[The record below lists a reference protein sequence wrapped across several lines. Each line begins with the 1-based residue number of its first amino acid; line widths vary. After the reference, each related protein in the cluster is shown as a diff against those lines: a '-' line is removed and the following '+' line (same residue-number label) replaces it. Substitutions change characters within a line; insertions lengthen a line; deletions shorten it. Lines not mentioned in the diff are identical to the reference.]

1 MEIIACVMTAL
12 LIMVIIC
19 LIWKNYRLKRDIYDF
34 TEKLDT
40 VLNRIMNDQELTPEA
55 YQSDDLWGM
64 VYERLVRLSQMYT
77 HKNEEI
83 TEEKDKLK
91 ELVSDI
97 SHQTKTPI
105 ANVKLY
111 LELLSDKKKK
121 MEEDDIL
128 KKLGGQVDKLDFL
141 LHSMV
146 KMSRLETGTIR
157 IQKQPTCIA
166 DTLAAAIAAV
176 VPCADSKQ
184 IRIHVDY
191 DEKLMLKHDKKW
203 TSEALFN
210 ILDNAVKY
218 TGENGN
224 IYISVCRQEL
234 FTRICIRDTGKG
246 IAPERQGTIFSR
258 FYREP
263 EIHDSEGIG
272 IGLYLA
278 RKIIT
283 LQNGYIEVKSE
294 VGCGSTFCI
303 YLPN

>member
-40 VLNRIMNDQELTPEA
+40 VLNRMMNDQELTPEA

-111 LELLSDKKKK
+111 LELLSDQKKK
-121 MEEDDIL
+121 M
-128 KKLGGQVDKLDFL
+128 
-141 LHSMV
+141 
-146 KMSRLETGTIR
+146 
-157 IQKQPTCIA
+157 
-166 DTLAAAIAAV
+166 
-176 VPCADSKQ
+176 
-184 IRIHVDY
+184 
-191 DEKLMLKHDKKW
+191 
-203 TSEALFN
+203 
-210 ILDNAVKY
+210 
-218 TGENGN
+218 
-224 IYISVCRQEL
+224 
-234 FTRICIRDTGKG
+234 
-246 IAPERQGTIFSR
+246 
-258 FYREP
+258 
-263 EIHDSEGIG
+263 
-272 IGLYLA
+272 
-278 RKIIT
+278 
-283 LQNGYIEVKSE
+283 
-294 VGCGSTFCI
+294 
-303 YLPN
+303 

>member
-1 MEIIACVMTAL
+1 MEMIAGVIIAL
-12 LIMVIIC
+12 LIAVITC
-19 LIWKNYRLKRDIYDF
+19 LIWKNYRLKQDIYDF
-34 TEKLDT
+34 TKQLDT
-40 VLNRIMNDQELTPEA
+40 ALDRMMNDQKLTSEG
-55 YQSDDLWGM
+55 YQSDDLWGK
-64 VYERLVRLSQMYT
+64 VYERLVRLSHIYM

-83 TEEKDKLK
+83 IEEQDELK

-111 LELLSDKKKK
+111 LELLVDKNNRIK
-121 MEEDDIL
+121 EDDIL

-157 IQKQPTCIA
+157 IQKQLTCIA
-166 DTLAAAIAAV
+166 ETLAAAIGAV
-176 VPCADSKQ
+176 VPRADSKQ
-184 IRIHVDY
+184 IQIHVDY

-218 TGENGN
+218 TEKNGN

-234 FTRICIRDTGKG
+234 FTRICIQDTGKG
-246 IAPERQGTIFSR
+246 IAPERQGMIFSR

>member
-1 MEIIACVMTAL
+1 MEMIAGVIIAL
-12 LIMVIIC
+12 LIAVITC
-19 LIWKNYRLKRDIYDF
+19 LIWKNYRLKQDIYDF
-34 TEKLDT
+34 TKQLDT
-40 VLNRIMNDQELTPEA
+40 ALDRMMNDQKLTSEG
-55 YQSDDLWGM
+55 YQSDDLWGK
-64 VYERLVRLSQMYT
+64 VYERLVRLSHIYM

-83 TEEKDKLK
+83 IEEQDELK

-111 LELLSDKKKK
+111 LELLVDKNNRIK
-121 MEEDDIL
+121 EDEIL

-157 IQKQPTCIA
+157 IQKQLTCIA
-166 DTLAAAIAAV
+166 ETLAAAIGSV
-176 VPCADSKQ
+176 VPRADSKQ
-184 IRIHVDY
+184 IQIHVDY

-218 TGENGN
+218 TEKNGN

-234 FTRICIRDTGKG
+234 FTRICIQDTGKG
-246 IAPERQGTIFSR
+246 IAPERQGMIFSR